1 MRPTTSTT
9 VWWRTW
15 ATAWRAAFANRRG
28 FVTQIT
34 MMIVNDAVW
43 LLFWLIVFRRVVEIR
58 GWRFDDVLVLFAIL
72 TTAAGAVLGA
82 MHNAR
87 QIGYIALSGE
97 LDAVL
102 GLPVAPLPHLLLRRV
117 ETLFVGDM
125 IFGIVLFALFGN
137 PTPTRTAVFVF
148 GVVCAVAVLTGFLV
162 AAGATAF
169 FVDRNEAGEMGFHGL
184 LLFSSYP
191 IDIFAGATKFM
202 LYVVVPAGFVSSV
215 PARLVADFDLR
226 WAAASGAA
234 GLLFALGGALM
245 FRAGLRRYTS
255 GSSWV

>member
-1 MRPTTSTT
+1 MTARAT
-9 VWWRTW
+9 WWRTW
-15 ATAWRAAFANRRG
+15 AMAWRAAAANRRG
-28 FVTQIT
+28 FFTQIT
-34 MMIVNDAVW
+34 MMVVNDAVW
-43 LLFWLIVFRRVVEIR
+43 LVFWLIVFRQVVEIR

-72 TTAAGAVLGA
+72 TTSAGAVLGA

-87 QIGYIALSGE
+87 QIGHLAWSGE

-117 ETLFVGDM
+117 ETLFVGDLA
-125 IFGIVLFALFGN
+125 FGIVLFALFGN
-137 PTPTRTAVFVF
+137 PTPARVATFVF

-162 AAGATAF
+162 AAGSTAF

-191 IDIFAGATKFM
+191 IDIFAGATKFV

-215 PARLVADFDLR
+215 PARLVAEFDLR
-226 WAAASGAA
+226 WAAASAA
-234 GLLFALGGALM
+234 AELLFALGGVVM
-245 FRAGLRRYTS
+245 FRLGLRRYTS
-255 GSSWV
+255 GSTWV